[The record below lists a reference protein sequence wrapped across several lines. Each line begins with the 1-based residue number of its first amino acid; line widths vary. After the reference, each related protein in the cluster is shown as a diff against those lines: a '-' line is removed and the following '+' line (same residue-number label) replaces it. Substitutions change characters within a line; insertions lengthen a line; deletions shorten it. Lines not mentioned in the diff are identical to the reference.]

1 MKQINH
7 LQKKCLIPVTSG
19 DLKIEIRDTTVHT
32 ILEINGNNGKN
43 PMEINKDLNKFQE
56 IRISE
61 RVFYIN
67 LCLFLLKVKKRLNV
81 KLYISILLLLGIYI
95 TMSNICKKCKEKSI
109 FSENCIKTNL
119 MENNAFTIIFQTY
132 NSEK

>member
-1 MKQINH
+1 ME
-7 LQKKCLIPVTSG
+7 KKPI
-19 DLKIEIRDTTVHT
+19 
-32 ILEINGNNGKN
+32 
-43 PMEINKDLNKFQE
+43 EINKDLNKFQE

-81 KLYISILLLLGIYI
+81 KLYISILLVLGIYI

-109 FSENCIKTNL
+109 FSENCIKANL